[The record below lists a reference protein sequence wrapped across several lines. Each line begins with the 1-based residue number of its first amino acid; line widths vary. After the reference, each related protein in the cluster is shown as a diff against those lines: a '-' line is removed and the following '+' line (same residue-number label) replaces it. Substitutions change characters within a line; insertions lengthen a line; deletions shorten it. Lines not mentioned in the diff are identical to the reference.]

1 MLLLKKHCINTSI
14 DESIPLSRCYLNGA
28 KVLQIRGEYLKAL
41 SNYIKSIK
49 IKCFYNSSWFLIF
62 TLLIP
67 HKIFIL
73 IYDKRKSRTLM
84 LINIDYN
91 VIEIVILSLQ
101 VSLFAIFISC
111 IISMP
116 LARFLSSNNFL
127 GKDAIIIII
136 NALMS
141 LPPVVVGLFL
151 YLILSSQ
158 GFLSS
163 YKILYTPSAMIIA
176 QIIIITPIL
185 IALSKES
192 IDFFIKNII
201 IILSPLDYLVY
212 LLLKRLFGKRD
223 ILY

>member
-1 MLLLKKHCINTSI
+1 
-14 DESIPLSRCYLNGA
+14 
-28 KVLQIRGEYLKAL
+28 
-41 SNYIKSIK
+41 
-49 IKCFYNSSWFLIF
+49 
-62 TLLIP
+62 
-67 HKIFIL
+67 
-73 IYDKRKSRTLM
+73 M
-84 LINIDYN
+84 LISLDHN
-91 VIEIVILSLQ
+91 VIEIIILSLQ

-116 LARFLSSNNFL
+116 LAAFLSSNNFL
-127 GKDAIIIII
+127 GKEVIIIII

-163 YKILYTPSAMIIA
+163 YKILYTPSAMTIA

-192 IDFFIKNII
+192 IDSFYRKYNYYFKSIRLSNLSIIKTLIWEARYPLLTNSLAGLGRGLSEVGAII
-201 IILSPLDYLVY
+201 IVGGNIEHLTRTMTTGIVLETSKGEFSIALQLGTILLIISLFINICVHYLRK
-212 LLLKRLFGKRD
+212 L
-223 ILY
+223 